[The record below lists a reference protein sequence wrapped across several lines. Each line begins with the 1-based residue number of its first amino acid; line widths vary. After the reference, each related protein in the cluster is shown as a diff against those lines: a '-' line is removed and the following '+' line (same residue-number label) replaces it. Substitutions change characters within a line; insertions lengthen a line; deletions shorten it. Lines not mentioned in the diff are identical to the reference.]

1 MISEIILSLL
11 NAIVEIILS
20 IPFGAVLITLGA
32 IIYSPTGNRYGKYCI
47 ILGFLIFSL
56 NNLLIR
62 N

>member
-1 MISEIILSLL
+1 MINEILFSLL
-11 NAIVEIILS
+11 NAIVEILLS

-32 IIYSPTGNRYGKYCI
+32 IIYSPTGNRFGKYCI
-47 ILGFLIFSL
+47 ILGFFIFSL